1 MQEAKKLED
10 ILKELPEDLRKEVK
24 DFALFL
30 LEKRKSQLFH
40 GPEVCLNLKI
50 NILLWNYNIRYL
62 SEE

>member
-30 LEKRKSQLFH
+30 LEERKSQLFH
-40 GPEVCLNLKI
+40 RPEVFLNLKI

-62 SEE
+62 SGG